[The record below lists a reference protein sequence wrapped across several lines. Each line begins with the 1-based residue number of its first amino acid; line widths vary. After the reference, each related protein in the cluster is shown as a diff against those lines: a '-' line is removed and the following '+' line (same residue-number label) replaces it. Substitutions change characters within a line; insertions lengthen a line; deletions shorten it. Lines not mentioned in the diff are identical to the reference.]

1 MRTRTTTNSHVL
13 TVGHRVESPDTTLS
27 GEPHLTQIEKSTLP
41 VTAVRSVA
49 KGSTSRR
56 ASAPD
61 SSRNSGST
69 ATRSYTVQPPSLR
82 VLLLWSRD
90 CRFTPRLP
98 RRGAVRGERHRPSRS
113 FQIRSPP
120 PLPEDRRPLRAI
132 AWPRTLR
139 CICGATERAAR
150 AGRCEYEQI
159 RRRIQHAD
167 VVHIDETGI
176 KRDGEQAWMW
186 TFTTDEHTLYAVR
199 ESRGSDVPAE
209 VLGEGLRGNGRL
221 RWLDGISGIHQQPP
235 AVLGTYSPRSG
246 RCR

>member
-1 MRTRTTTNSHVL
+1 MRTRTTNSHVL

-56 ASAPD
+56 ASAPTRRGTRIH
-61 SSRNSGST
+61 SHPKLHST
-69 ATRSYTVQPPSLR
+69 TAITTSATLVELR
-82 VLLLWSRD
+82 LS
-90 CRFTPRLP
+90 FTPRLP

-120 PLPEDRRPLRAI
+120 PLPEDRRPLRAT

-139 CICGATERAAR
+139 CICVARDRALR
-150 AGRCEYEQI
+150 APVAAEYEQI

-209 VLGEGLRGNGRL
+209 VLGEDFAGTVVC
-221 RWLDGISGIHQQPP
+221 DGWTAYP
-235 AVLGTYSPRSG
+235 AFTSNLQRCWAQSPRSG